1 MTAAVFE
8 AHPERQKNLFEQSMT
23 LAAMNLVERSVEN
36 LALHQSVLVGGFALA
51 ASFEEDVM
59 VALGLNLKAVL
70 HATAKADHLVEQLL
84 TEREQFDHQADMGS
98 DYVNHVVDFAKKMV
112 LVPQQG

>member
-1 MTAAVFE
+1 MTAAEFE
-8 AHPERQKNLFEQSMT
+8 AHPERQKNLIEQPMT
-23 LAAMNLVERSVEN
+23 LAAMNLVERSVES
-36 LALHQSVLVGGFALA
+36 LVLHQSVLVGAFAFA
-51 ASFEEDVM
+51 ASFEDVM
-59 VALGLNLKAVL
+59 IALGLNLRAVL
-70 HATAKADHLVEQLL
+70 PATAKADHLVEQLL

>member
-23 LAAMNLVERSVEN
+23 LAAMNLVERGMES
-36 LALHQSVLVGGFALA
+36 LALHQSVLVGGFAFVE
-51 ASFEEDVM
+51 SFEEDVM
-59 VALGLNLKAVL
+59 LALGLNLKAVL
-70 HATAKADHLVEQLL
+70 LASAKTDHLVAQLL
-84 TEREQFDHQADMGS
+84 TDREQFDHQADMGS
-98 DYVNHVVDFAKKMV
+98 DYMNHVVDFAKKMV